1 MEDSNRSP
9 DRPDLAVLANK
20 LAKIGTIEKCEGC
33 GCYVDTIR
41 EFDAVLSRSDV
52 DTPAEARA
60 TIDELE
66 RKHATTHGCI
76 GCDPCY
82 PVAVS
87 NALYEVS
94 GGESVVGLESSG
106 CDVPAL
112 VPLTKK
118 AAPACEAS
126 CGCEPATA
134 KPTRVASAKRPWPIE
149 AGDYRLGCPTGA
161 VAVATLASE
170 DLYQKFSD
178 EMCDEGCAICGKVF
192 TENIGI
198 EKLVKNIIANRF
210 VRFLVLCGAEAKGH
224 QTGACLK
231 ALHAGGLDERG
242 RIAGAPGKRPWIKTL
257 TAAQVARFQAQVELV
272 DLIGCEDP
280 AEIEAVVA
288 ELAGRAPEPMP
299 EDVIAEGVP
308 HYLADPVVQLRLDI
322 AGFFIIHPKPEASWI
337 LVEHYENSGTPTC
350 VVEGPDPARICA
362 EIINRGLVSQL
373 DHAAYLGRELE
384 RAKLSLQL
392 NFPYAQDRAL
402 GELDPDT
409 LPDW

>member
-1 MEDSNRSP
+1 MADSNQSSA
-9 DRPDLAVLANK
+9 RPDLVVLANK

-41 EFDAVLSRSDV
+41 EFDAVLSREDAEA
-52 DTPAEARA
+52 PAEARA
-60 TIDELE
+60 TIDELAQ
-66 RKHATTHGCI
+66 RHATTHGCI

-94 GGESVVGLESSG
+94 GGESIVGLESSG

-112 VPLTKK
+112 VPITKK
-118 AAPACEAS
+118 ADSTCGSS
-126 CGCEPATA
+126 CGCETA
-134 KPTRVASAKRPWPIE
+134 EPPSARTAAAKLPWPIE
-149 AGDYRLGCPTGA
+149 TGDYRLGDPRLA

-170 DLYQKFSD
+170 DLYRRFSN
-178 EMCDEGCAICGKVF
+178 EMCTSGCAICGKVF

-198 EKLVKNIIANRF
+198 EKLVKNVIANRYI
-210 VRFLVLCGAEAKGH
+210 RYLVLCGAEAKGH
-224 QTGACLK
+224 QTGACIK
-231 ALHAGGLDERG
+231 ALHANGLDERG

-257 TAAQVARFQAQVELV
+257 TAAQVARFQAQVQVV
-272 DLIGCEDP
+272 DRIGCEDS
-280 AEIEAVVA
+280 AEIEHVVA

-308 HYLADPVVQLRLDI
+308 HYMADPAVLLRLDK
-322 AGFFIIHPKPEASWI
+322 AGFFIIHPKPEANWI
-337 LVEHYENSGTPTC
+337 LVEHYENSGRPTC
-350 VVEGPDPARICA
+350 VVEGPDPAVICA
-362 EIINRGLVSQL
+362 EIIKRGLVSQL

-384 RAKLSLQL
+384 RAKLSIVLG
-392 NFPYAQDRAL
+392 FPFAQDRAL
-402 GELDPDT
+402 GELDADA